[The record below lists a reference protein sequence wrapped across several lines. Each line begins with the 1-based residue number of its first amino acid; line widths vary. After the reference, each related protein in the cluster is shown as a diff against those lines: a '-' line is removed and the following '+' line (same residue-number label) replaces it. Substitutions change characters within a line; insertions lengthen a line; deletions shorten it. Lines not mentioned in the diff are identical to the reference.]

1 MCGLMVSPKF
11 LDQRGVGSSAHSAL
25 FFVGA
30 GCGKDEIVV
39 ASGAHIRF
47 LIK

>member
-1 MCGLMVSPKF
+1 MCGLMVSLKF

-25 FFVGA
+25 FFAGV
-30 GCGKDEIVV
+30 GCGKGEIVV
-39 ASGAHIRF
+39 ASDAHIRF